1 MEHLVGG
8 AKAGDGL
15 GNLVDG
21 FLERDRLAEQRAHG
35 MVGPTIAGP
44 NAAMAGATMMGEDAA
59 QLGMF
64 AAPPVAPGLDVE
76 DFLAASQGYAAEDAA
91 FAQMDAPP
99 IAQAQHAMAGPSVDD
114 FAAFQQA
121 QGPSGEESIAFQ
133 QAQGPSAADFAAFQA
148 TQGPSATVE
157 AFQAAQGPSVADFQA
172 FQQSRQGPS
181 VADFEAF
188 QRQAGAT
195 GRRAEVAA
203 AHEKCLLRADAVPS
217 WSQPGKHWLAKTLA
231 KGDAGAAE
239 MTKVFAHDMGG
250 SLGWSE
256 SSEEFKQAVLEALL
270 STDEFKARLLA
281 GAAAA
286 GIGPSASEEARSFS
300 AAHVAQA
307 HEKCMVYADAVSTA
321 SVQDLSRPQRHWLAS
336 NLAKWDDAGAA
347 EITKVYGHD
356 IGGNMG
362 WSDSSEEFKQAVQE
376 ALLSTDEFKAR
387 LLAGAAA
394 AGFGPSASEEVG
406 SFCHPHVAQAHK
418 MCLLCADGVQN
429 LSRPQRHWLASNL
442 AKWDDAGAAEITK
455 VYGHDIGGNMG
466 WSDSS
471 EEFKQAVQEAL
482 LSTDEFKARLLAGAA
497 AAGFGPSASEEY
509 TVGSARM
516 TSLKHEERT
525 VGSARQKC
533 FAAVDVIPTHW
544 PVGAR
549 GYLARTLEKG
559 DAGVEDMTK
568 VFAHD
573 MGGKLGWSDSS
584 EEFKQEVLE
593 ALLSTDEF
601 KARLLA
607 GAAAA
612 GIGPLASEA
621 ARSQFQAELEEYED
635 ETSLTHEERT
645 VDSARQK
652 CLTVADLIPTHWP
665 VGARGY
671 LARTLETGDAGVEDM
686 TKVFVYDTAGKLGWK
701 DSSEEFK
708 QALLKVLL
716 STDEFKARLLAGAAA
731 AGIGP
736 SASEAARS
744 QFQAELEEYEDETL
758 RLGGKP
764 DHLKRDL
771 TKQVKSFVTEV
782 QAFRKDWVDNGLTVP
797 GIAAMTATE
806 ALMRLEKFD
815 SAFAETR
822 RKADTYSS
830 REALLGMPRT
840 EYTEL
845 DLTEKELHVAKRLL
859 RGLGHTL

>member
-1 MEHLVGG
+1 MEDLVGG
-8 AKAGDGL
+8 AKAGGGL

-21 FLERDRLAEQRAHG
+21 FLERDRLAEQMAHG
-35 MVGPTIAGP
+35 MVGPGVAGP

-64 AAPPVAPGLDVE
+64 AAPPVTPGLDVE

-91 FAQMDAPP
+91 FAQMDAAM
-99 IAQAQHAMAGPSVDD
+99 AQAQHAMAGPSVDD
-114 FAAFQQA
+114 FAAFQAA
-121 QGPSGEESIAFQ
+121 QGPSGEESIVFQAAQGPSAADFAAFQAAQGASVADFAAFQQMQGPSAADFAALQ

-172 FQQSRQGPS
+172 FQQSQQGPS
-181 VADFEAF
+181 VADFKAF

-239 MTKVFAHDMGG
+239 IARVFAHDMGG
-250 SLGWSE
+250 SIGCWKAWKSGWSE

-270 STDEFKARLLA
+270 STDEFETRLLA

-286 GIGPSASEEARSFS
+286 GIGPSASEEAESFS

-307 HEKCMVYADAVSTA
+307 HEMCLLCADA
-321 SVQDLSRPQRHWLAS
+321 VQDLSRPQRHWLAS

-356 IGGNMG
+356 IGGNLG
-362 WSDSSEEFKQAVQE
+362 WSDRSEEFKQAVQE
-376 ALLSTDEFKAR
+376 ALLSTDEFRER

-394 AGFGPSASEEVG
+394 AGFGPLRLAAASDTRSGVAASTGAAGFDASTTSASEEAG
-406 SFCHPHVAQAHK
+406 SFSAAEVAAAHEK
-418 MCLLCADGVQN
+418 CLLRADAVPSWSQSGKA
-429 LSRPQRHWLASNL
+429 WLAKTL
-442 AKWDDAGAAEITK
+442 AKGDAGMDTK
-455 VYGHDIGGNMG
+455 RAYVFAHDMG
-466 WSDSS
+466 RKLGWFERS
-471 EEFKQAVQEAL
+471 EEFKQAVLEAL
-482 LSTDEFKARLLAGAA
+482 LSTDEFETRLLAGAA
-497 AAGFGPSASEEY
+497 AAGIGPSASEE
-509 TVGSARM
+509 ARSRFKAELEEYDGV
-516 TSLKHEERT
+516 TSLKHDERT

-533 FAAVDVIPTHW
+533 LLVADLISTQW

-559 DAGVEDMTK
+559 AAGVEDMTK
-568 VFAHD
+568 VFVYD
-573 MGGKLGWSDSS
+573 LGNNLGWRDSS
-584 EEFKQEVLE
+584 DEFQQ
-593 ALLSTDEF
+593 ALLKVLMSTDEF
-601 KARLLA
+601 KTRLLA

-612 GIGPLASEA
+612 GIGPLASEE
-621 ARSQFQAELEEYED
+621 ARS
-635 ETSLTHEERT
+635 R
-645 VDSARQK
+645 
-652 CLTVADLIPTHWP
+652 
-665 VGARGY
+665 
-671 LARTLETGDAGVEDM
+671 
-686 TKVFVYDTAGKLGWK
+686 
-701 DSSEEFK
+701 
-708 QALLKVLL
+708 
-716 STDEFKARLLAGAAA
+716 
-731 AGIGP
+731 
-736 SASEAARS
+736 
-744 QFQAELEEYEDETL
+744 FQAELEEYEDETL

-764 DHLKRDL
+764 GHLSPEQGGTYISPSALFQRRAIESGDSIQAKADL

-782 QAFRKDWVDNGLTVP
+782 QAFREDWVEHGLAVP
-797 GIAAMTATE
+797 GIAATE

-815 SAFAETR
+815 SAFAEIR

-830 REALLGMPRT
+830 DEARLGMPRT